1 MLKLLGKNIAVDPIM
16 YDDKSPSGLL
26 FIPDGSIP
34 RANQG
39 IVKYIGP
46 DVVEVK
52 LGDYVLFSG
61 YTGTTVRLE
70 DEGIVLIMHE
80 DFVTCIIHP
89 PGTLVLGLYF
99 KDRSGEFFTATY
111 EDAVSLL
118 SRAVEDYAVVKDFPI
133 KPEELNA
140 H

>member
-1 MLKLLGKNIAVDPIM
+1 MIKLLGKNVAVDPIM
-16 YDDKSPSGLL
+16 YDNKSASGVL
-26 FIPDGSIP
+26 FIPDNSIP

-52 LGDYVLFSG
+52 IGDYVLFSG

-70 DEGIVLIMHE
+70 DEGIILIMHE
-80 DFVTCIIHP
+80 DFVTCIIQD

-99 KDRSGEFFTATY
+99 KDTQGNFFTATF
-111 EDAVSLL
+111 EDAIPLL
-118 SRAVEDYAVVKDFPI
+118 TRAVEDYAMVKDSPL
-133 KPEELNA
+133 KPEEL
-140 H
+140 